1 MRNKQKIIGV
11 DLAHGSDFSA
21 NGSVTNK
28 PDELDEL
35 RDAMEHA
42 RDVAEN
48 RTDLCDE
55 CREEHEKL
63 ANWLQELYDMKLLEC
78 YCNRLQIVTESDN
91 SDYIIGIDSGKYNLT
106 DEDYERLGKFVSG
119 TSLFVDRVK
128 SAIRVRQYLSRYPN
142 IEEFLGKP
150 VRATHKH
157 TGAVNTG
164 ILMLSRDNDYFV
176 SARIRPFK
184 NDGELSKS
192 VRNFFEEVWTLEPLE
207 SDE

>member
-1 MRNKQKIIGV
+1 MM
-11 DLAHGSDFSA
+11 SDIEHKEH
-21 NGSVTNK
+21 NV
-28 PDELDEL
+28 PDVLGELH
-35 RDAMEHA
+35 DAIEHA

-55 CREEHEKL
+55 CREEHGKL
-63 ANWLQELYDMKLLEC
+63 ANWLQELYDMKLLERH
-78 YCNRLQIVTESDN
+78 CNRLQIVTESDN
-91 SDYIIGIDSGKYNLT
+91 SDYIIGIDSGEYDLK
-106 DEDYERLGKFVSG
+106 DEDYDRLKKFVSNMAH
-119 TSLFVDRVK
+119 FVDKVN
-128 SAIRVRQYLSRYPN
+128 SVLRVRQYLSRYPA
-142 IEEFLGKP
+142 IKELLGKP
-150 VRATHKH
+150 VRATHKR

>member
-35 RDAMEHA
+35 RDAIEHA

-63 ANWLQELYDMKLLEC
+63 ANWLQELYDIKLLERHC
-78 YCNRLQIVTESDN
+78 SGLHLVTENDN
-91 SDYIIGIDSGKYNLT
+91 SDYIVGIDSGKYDLT
-106 DEDYERLGKFVSG
+106 DEDYERLEKLVSNI
-119 TSLFVDRVK
+119 SPFVDRVN
-128 SAIRVRQYLSRYPN
+128 SVLRVRQYLSRYPA
-142 IEEFLGKP
+142 IKKFLGKP
-150 VRATHKH
+150 VRATHKR
-157 TGAVNTG
+157 TGVVNTG

-176 SARIRPFK
+176 STCIRPFK
-184 NDGELSKS
+184 KDGGLSKS
-192 VRNFFEEVWTLEPLE
+192 VRNFYEDVWTLEPLE

>member
-1 MRNKQKIIGV
+1 MSNKQKIIGV
-11 DLAHGSDFSA
+11 ELAHGSDFSA
-21 NGSVTNK
+21 NGSVANK
-28 PDELDEL
+28 PDELGEL
-35 RDAMEHA
+35 HDAIEHA

-55 CREEHEKL
+55 CRKDHEKL
-63 ANWLQELYDMKLLEC
+63 ANWLQELYDMKC
-78 YCNRLQIVTESDN
+78 TKRHYNKLQLVTENDH

-150 VRATHKH
+150 VQATHKR
-157 TGAVNTG
+157 TGEVLKG
-164 ILMLSRDNDYFV
+164 IVVLSFDGISV
-176 SARIRPFK
+176 SARIRPFLK
-184 NDGELSKS
+184 DGGLSKS
-192 VRNFFEEVWTLEPLE
+192 VRLLFEDVWTIEPLE